1 MKRLSQRLSSIAVV
15 VDTDIVFDYLLVCS
29 LSVYQFISLSTQLVH
44 ANRQRLFG
52 YSVHLLLPQSRAI
65 TGCDTV
71 SYFFKGELKKF
82 SNT

>member
-1 MKRLSQRLSSIAVV
+1 MQFI
-15 VDTDIVFDYLLVCS
+15 S
-29 LSVYQFISLSTQLVH
+29 LSVYQFISLSVYQCNWYMQTDKDSFI
-44 ANRQRLFG
+44 NIRKIYEKIG
-52 YSVHLLLPQSRAI
+52 YSVHLLLPQSQAI

>member
-1 MKRLSQRLSSIAVV
+1 MQ
-15 VDTDIVFDYLLVCS
+15 TDKDS
-29 LSVYQFISLSTQLVH
+29 FI
-44 ANRQRLFG
+44 NIRKIYEKIG
-52 YSVHLLLPQSRAI
+52 YSVHLFLPQSQAI